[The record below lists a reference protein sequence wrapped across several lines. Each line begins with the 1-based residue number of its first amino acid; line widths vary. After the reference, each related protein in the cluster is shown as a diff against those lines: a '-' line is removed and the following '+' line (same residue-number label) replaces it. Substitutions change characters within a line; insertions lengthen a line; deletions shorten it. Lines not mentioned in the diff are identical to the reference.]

1 MFYSFIIK
9 NLLCLVVE
17 RFILI
22 NKKFLKLENKLFSYF
37 CYVVNNF
44 LDIL

>member
-1 MFYSFIIK
+1 MSYSPITK

-17 RFILI
+17 RSILI
-22 NKKFLKLENKLFSYF
+22 NKKFLKLENKLFSHF
-37 CYVVNNF
+37 CHAVNNF